1 MQEIILK
8 EKDRKEI
15 IDGKIY
21 DTETATKI
29 AFRCNICSAYNAFL
43 EILYRKKNGQFFLY
57 TTGEINAYIAPLANE
72 EAKKMVRRIC
82 FCRYLPRTFRKG
94 YRVVSA
100 RVSSSQKTLYLSVFC
115 FLFY

>member
-8 EKDRKEI
+8 EKNRKEI

-72 EAKKMVRRIC
+72 EAKKWC
-82 FCRYLPRTFRKG
+82 EEYA
-94 YRVVSA
+94 SA
-100 RVSSSQKTLYLSVFC
+100 DTYQE
-115 FLFY
+115 LFGKVTE